1 MAETVTCAACGAE
14 VVLEDPILL
23 ATCACGAEVRSRR
36 HPRDTGND
44 TEIDL
49 YKLLGID
56 RGATEAEI
64 REAYRRRARETHPD
78 VGGDAAEFQAVQA
91 AYETLSDPSRRR
103 AYDRTGRTGDRR
115 RGPSG
120 NVPDVVGMSPV
131 EASRTLLTA
140 GYVPRLMLRPVSGSS
155 PLANRV
161 IGQQPGPEAGLTP
174 GAPVA
179 IVVAVAEAGALWAR
193 VRELT
198 RDFAQGVLDGF
209 AAATSRSGRSR
220 RIELDAGD
228 TSRDRGRAVGA
239 VAGSVT
245 VGAVRTAGCLVRTVI
260 WLAVTAAITVAS
272 FVIGLFRPALGIAVF
287 VIAIVVVTLLVTR
300 GYRLQ
305 RERWR
310 SGDWV

>member
-1 MAETVTCAACGAE
+1 MAETVICEACGAE
-14 VVLEDPILL
+14 MVLEDPILL
-23 ATCACGAEVRSRR
+23 GACACGAEVRSRR
-36 HPRDTGND
+36 HPRDAGDD

-49 YKLLGID
+49 YKVLGVD
-56 RGATEAEI
+56 RSASDAKI
-64 REAYRRRARETHPD
+64 RDAYRRRARETHPD
-78 VGGDAAEFQAVQA
+78 TGGDAAEFQAVQA

-120 NVPDVVGMSPV
+120 RVPDVVGLSPV
-131 EASRTLLTA
+131 EASRALLAA

-161 IGQQPGPEAGLTP
+161 VGQQPGPGAGLPP

-179 IVVAVAEAGALWAR
+179 IVIAVAEAGALWAR
-193 VRELT
+193 ARELT

-220 RIELDAGD
+220 RIELDVGD
-228 TSRDRGRAVGA
+228 SSRDRGRAVGT

-245 VGAVRTAGCLVRTVI
+245 VGAVRTAGCLVRTLV
-260 WLAVTAAITVAS
+260 WLAITAGITVAS

-287 VIAIVVVTLLVTR
+287 VVAIVVVTLLVTR

-305 RERWR
+305 SQRWR
-310 SGDWV
+310 SGDWI